1 VIARSAC
8 GKWPLVKVMATLTAE
23 ELRQRCE
30 EARKI
35 AEEMKDPSSR
45 HTMMGISLSYD
56 RLALRALI
64 DERLGMGALIRETNK
79 LIGSPWHDDH

>member
-1 VIARSAC
+1 
-8 GKWPLVKVMATLTAE
+8 MATLTAE
-23 ELRQRCE
+23 QLRQRCE

-35 AEEMKDPSSR
+35 AEEMKDPFSR

-64 DERLGMGALIRETNK
+64 DERLRVGAQRGNGRLRRAVPQGYT
-79 LIGSPWHDDH
+79 P

>member
-1 VIARSAC
+1 
-8 GKWPLVKVMATLTAE
+8 MAALTAKQ
-23 ELRQRCE
+23 LRQRCE

-45 HTMMGISLSYD
+45 NTMMGISLSYD

-64 DERLGMGALIRETNK
+64 DERVGMGGLIRETNK
-79 LIGSPWHDDH
+79 LIGSHWHDDQSA